1 LSQKQPDMISE
12 GIPVTAERVLLGSE
26 AQSKRA
32 LLTEMAG
39 MLSSMDPDLVL
50 EVIMT
55 REKLGS
61 TGMGHGV
68 AIPHGRMQGLR
79 SPVVVVAIHQNGVD
93 FDAIDHALVNIVV
106 MLLVPDDD
114 NKAHLEL
121 LAKLARLL
129 QQDSVRDQL
138 REASDAAAIAALFSA
153 E

>member
-1 LSQKQPDMISE
+1 MMKTDE
-12 GIPVTAERVLLGSE
+12 GIPVIAERVLLGSI
-26 AQSKRA
+26 AKSKRA
-32 LLTEMAG
+32 LLTEMTG

-50 EVIMT
+50 EVIMA

-68 AIPHGRMQGLR
+68 AIPHGRLKGLTE
-79 SPVVVVAIHQNGVD
+79 PVVVVAIHQGGVD
-93 FDAIDHALVNIVV
+93 FDAIDQALVHIVV

-129 QQDSVRDQL
+129 QQDNVRSQL
-138 REASDAAAIAALFSA
+138 KNAEDAHAIAALFTSD
-153 E
+153 

>member
-1 LSQKQPDMISE
+1 MSIS
-12 GIPVTAERVLLGSE
+12 IPVRPERVLLGSK

-50 EVIMT
+50 EVIMA

-68 AIPHGRMQGLR
+68 AIPHGRMQGLVE
-79 SPVVVVAIHQNGVD
+79 PVVVVAIHEAGVD
-93 FDAIDHALVNIVV
+93 FDAIDDALVHIVV

-114 NKAHLEL
+114 NKVHLEL
-121 LAKLARLL
+121 LATLARLL
-129 QQDSVRDQL
+129 QQADIRKALRDAPD
-138 REASDAAAIAALFSA
+138 ASTVAALFVA
-153 E
+153 

>member
-1 LSQKQPDMISE
+1 MSQKQHKMDMS
-12 GIPVTAERVLLGSE
+12 IPVRPERILLGSQ

-68 AIPHGRMQGLR
+68 GIPHGRMRGLR
-79 SPVVVVAIHQNGVD
+79 EPVIVVAIHEAGVD
-93 FDAIDHALVNIVV
+93 FDAIDDALVHIVV

-114 NKAHLEL
+114 DKAHLEL
-121 LAKLARLL
+121 LARLARLL
-129 QQDSVRDQL
+129 QQPDIRQAL
-138 REASDAAAIAALFSA
+138 QNAPDAASVAALFHS
-153 E
+153 

>member
-1 LSQKQPDMISE
+1 MALDS
-12 GIPVTAERVLLGSE
+12 IPVIAERVLLGSV

-55 REKLGS
+55 RENLGS

-68 AIPHGRMQGLR
+68 AIPHGRIKGLNK
-79 SPVVVVAIHQNGVD
+79 PVALVAVHQEGVD
-93 FDAIDHALVNIVV
+93 FDAIDEKMVQIVV

-114 NKAHLEL
+114 NKVHLEL

-129 QQDSVRDQL
+129 QQESIREKL
-138 REASDAAAIAALFSA
+138 RYAQDAQAIVDVFSS

>member
-1 LSQKQPDMISE
+1 MSLDS
-12 GIPVTAERVLLGSE
+12 IPVVAERVLVGSV

-50 EVIMT
+50 EVIMA

-68 AIPHGRMQGLR
+68 AIPHGRVMGLNK
-79 SPVVVVAIHQNGVD
+79 PIVLVAIHQDGVD
-93 FDAIDHALVNIVV
+93 FDAIDGALVNIVV

-114 NKAHLEL
+114 DKVHLEL
-121 LAKLARLL
+121 LAMLARLL
-129 QQDSVRDQL
+129 QQEPIREKL
-138 REASDAAAIAALFSA
+138 RHAHDAESIVGLFTS

>member
-1 LSQKQPDMISE
+1 MMVDD
-12 GIPVTAERVLLGSE
+12 GVPVRAERVLLGSK

-55 REKLGS
+55 RENLGS

-68 AIPHGRMQGLR
+68 AIPHGRMAGLT
-79 SPVVVVAIHQNGVD
+79 SPVVVIAIHQQGVD
-93 FDAIDHALVNIVV
+93 FDAIDSELVHIVV

-114 NKAHLEL
+114 DKIHLEL

-129 QQDSVRDQL
+129 QQESIRTQL
-138 REASDAAAIAALFSA
+138 RAADDEKAIEALFQTGA
-153 E
+153 

>member
-1 LSQKQPDMISE
+1 MSQKQHKMDMS
-12 GIPVTAERVLLGSE
+12 IPVRPERILLGSQ

-68 AIPHGRMQGLR
+68 GIPHGRMRGLR
-79 SPVVVVAIHQNGVD
+79 EPVIVVAIHEAGVD
-93 FDAIDHALVNIVV
+93 FDAIDDAFVHIVV

-114 NKAHLEL
+114 DKAHLEL
-121 LAKLARLL
+121 LARLARLL
-129 QQDSVRDQL
+129 QQPDIRQAL
-138 REASDAAAIAALFSA
+138 QNAPDAASVAALFHS
-153 E
+153 

>member
-1 LSQKQPDMISE
+1 MNKS
-12 GIPVTAERVLLGSE
+12 IPVRPERVLLGSK

-50 EVIMT
+50 EVIMA

-68 AIPHGRMQGLR
+68 AIPHGRMRGLVE
-79 SPVVVVAIHQNGVD
+79 PVVVVAIHEAGVD
-93 FDAIDHALVNIVV
+93 FDAIDDALVQIVV

-114 NKAHLEL
+114 NKVHLEL
-121 LAKLARLL
+121 LATLARLL
-129 QQDSVRDQL
+129 QQEDIRKALRD
-138 REASDAAAIAALFSA
+138 APDAATVTALFA
-153 E
+153 

>member
-1 LSQKQPDMISE
+1 MDMS
-12 GIPVTAERVLLGSE
+12 IPVRPERILLGSQ

-39 MLSSMDPDLVL
+39 MLSSMDPNVVL

-68 AIPHGRMQGLR
+68 GIPHGRMRGLR
-79 SPVVVVAIHQNGVD
+79 EPVIVVAIHEAGVD
-93 FDAIDHALVNIVV
+93 CDAIDDALVHIVV

-114 NKAHLEL
+114 DKAHLEL
-121 LAKLARLL
+121 LATLARLL
-129 QQDSVRDQL
+129 QQPEIRQALRD
-138 REASDAAAIAALFSA
+138 APDAETVVALFTA
-153 E
+153 

>member
-1 LSQKQPDMISE
+1 MSIDSV
-12 GIPVTAERVLLGSE
+12 PVTAERVLLGSI

-50 EVIMT
+50 EVIMA

-68 AIPHGRMQGLR
+68 AIPHGRMKGLNK
-79 SPVVVVAIHQNGVD
+79 PVVVVAIHQDGVD
-93 FDAIDHALVNIVV
+93 FDAIDGDLVDIVV

-114 NKAHLEL
+114 DKVHLEL

-129 QQDSVRDQL
+129 QRGPIRDQL
-138 REASDAAAIAALFSA
+138 RQAQGVESIVDLFLPD
-153 E
+153 

>member
-1 LSQKQPDMISE
+1 MNIS
-12 GIPVTAERVLLGSE
+12 IPVRPERVLLGSK

-50 EVIMT
+50 EVIMA

-68 AIPHGRMQGLR
+68 AIPHGRMHGHVE
-79 SPVVVVAIHQNGVD
+79 PVVVVAIHEFGVD
-93 FDAIDHALVNIVV
+93 FDAIDDALVHIVV

-114 NKAHLEL
+114 NKVHLEL
-121 LAKLARLL
+121 LATLARLL
-129 QQDSVRDQL
+129 QQADIRKALRDAPDAPSV
-138 REASDAAAIAALFSA
+138 AALFSS
-153 E
+153 